1 MGQGHF
7 EGLGDTKCNKMV
19 PNLMHLGV
27 GSEMVQNS
35 TKTHHL
41 ERLGGLGLPT
51 SRRKL
56 THFKQT
62 FVRDATSIQ
71 AISLLPLS

>member
-7 EGLGDTKCNKMV
+7 EGLGDTKWNKMV

-27 GSEMVQNS
+27 GYEMVQNS

-41 ERLGGLGLPT
+41 ERLGGLGFPT
-51 SRRKL
+51 SR
-56 THFKQT
+56 
-62 FVRDATSIQ
+62 
-71 AISLLPLS
+71 P